1 MLPEYEL
8 EHVVGGIASV
18 ESGSG
23 YTVTEQSASWLI
35 QVTAVADQ
43 QVSAWEIRAGSDWD
57 ASTTMATSTDRSFG
71 VSKSA
76 YTSGGT
82 FLIRPILAAGGY
94 SDLTLTVVLVVNV
107 PAPVTGVSWRVAE
120 PDLVWTWTK
129 SATAERYRVTWTV
142 YGVASEQI
150 VTTPSVT
157 VAIPRGHASI
167 RIRAIDAEGL
177 ESEPVDE
184 ELAAG
189 GFSYSYNEVVR
200 ISLPISSGRGLNLCV
215 PSGTQIRRASIIGTT
230 PALPI
235 AADNDCD
242 LYSFVGNF
250 DGKGAIS
257 GYAST
262 PLSWFKQD
270 WWLNRAGWFESG
282 TLDLGAIYSGYMN
295 LSLTTSL
302 TNYGADGAISNFDHI
317 LPEYINDILVS
328 NLIDNHAAVTA
339 QFLVSADGSTWT
351 QAINGQWLA
360 SVRYLKLSVTVSEAS
375 PLTEILVTAGSVWL
389 DVPDITES
397 GSVADV
403 GTAGTVVNLTKTF
416 RNVKSVIATA
426 RGTALASVASIT
438 NSTITL
444 RVNTGTA
451 TVDYFVKGY

>member
-8 EHVVGGIASV
+8 EHVVGGIEATQA
-18 ESGSG
+18 GSG
-23 YTVTEQSASWLI
+23 YTVTEQTSAWLI

-43 QVSAWEIRAGSDWD
+43 QVLAWEIRAGADWD
-57 ASTTMATSTDRSFG
+57 TASTMSTATDGAFS
-71 VSKSA
+71 VSKST
-76 YTSGGT
+76 YPTGGT
-82 FLIRPILAAGGY
+82 FLIRPALAAGGY

-107 PAPVTGVSWRVAE
+107 PAPITGLSWRVAE
-120 PDLVWTWTK
+120 PDLIWTWTA
-129 SATAERYRVTWTV
+129 SPTAVKYRVTWIAA
-142 YGVASEQI
+142 GVASEQV
-150 VTTPSVT
+150 VTSPTIT
-157 VAIPRGHASI
+157 VAIPRWTSSI
-167 RIRAIDAEGL
+167 RVRAINAEGL

-200 ISLPISSGRGLNLCV
+200 ISLPIASGRGLNLCV

-235 AADNDCD
+235 ANDNDCD
-242 LYSFVGNF
+242 LYSFVNNF
-250 DGKGAIS
+250 DSKGAIS

-262 PLSWFKQD
+262 PLGWFKQD
-270 WWLNRAGWFESG
+270 WWLNKAGWFESG
-282 TLDLGAIYSGYMN
+282 TLDLGAVYSGYLN
-295 LSLTTSL
+295 LSLTTTL
-302 TNYGADGAISNFDHI
+302 TNYGADGAISNFDHV
-317 LPEYINDILVS
+317 LPEYINNILVS

-339 QFLVSADGSTWT
+339 QFMVSADGTTWA

-375 PLTEILVTAGSVWL
+375 PLTEVLVTAGSVWL

-397 GSVADV
+397 GSVANV
-403 GTAGTVVNLTKTF
+403 GTAGTVVTLSKTF

-438 NSTITL
+438 NSTVTL